1 LPYKTI
7 SATESVSAETK
18 ITDDLNLS
26 YKVIYNQLS
35 SKSPAAA
42 SGTAI
47 KSIYQQASISYNPMV
62 NLFVKLS
69 GDDYYNHQDQL
80 NNQKYIFADASVRY
94 RFNKIKTDVELSANN
109 LFDTKKY
116 SALNLSANTFISNT
130 YTIPGRI
137 LLVKATFN
145 L

>member
-1 LPYKTI
+1 
-7 SATESVSAETK
+7 
-18 ITDDLNLS
+18 
-26 YKVIYNQLS
+26 
-35 SKSPAAA
+35 
-42 SGTAI
+42 
-47 KSIYQQASISYNPMV
+47 MV
-62 NLFVKLS
+62 NLFIKLS

-94 RFNKIKTDVELSANN
+94 RFNKIKTDVELSADN

-116 SALNLSANTFISNT
+116 SALYLSANTFTSNT